1 VVCVWTYIVGLVLE
15 KGLPLVFV
23 GLPLDSFYQS
33 LVNMSIGLFS
43 EVGKVTLQGNADEV
57 VSYDF
62 FKKSNADE
70 AFCDDFF
77 KK

>member
-1 VVCVWTYIVGLVLE
+1 MDNWTCTVGLSLE
-15 KGLPLVFV
+15 TRLPLVFV

-43 EVGKVTLQGNADEV
+43 EVSKFTLQGNEDEV

-70 AFCDDFF
+70 ALCDFF